1 MFKVLDRKYTRTMP
15 SSSLAS
21 VVLQN
26 GRKVFATPPVST
38 VVRRLGLQSTLTRG
52 YWWLNYRAAGG
63 TYEQRIGDVDVT
75 FRADSPDE
83 FRHYQTLVDE
93 RPVLADLLDHLE
105 PDDTVFDIGAYVGT
119 YTCFAAAVLPDGH
132 VVAFEPRKEK
142 AARVEANLI
151 HNKAIADVRREALT
165 DESGEGTMT
174 TDGVA
179 QLSTD
184 GTESVT
190 MRQGDA
196 LVEAGEV
203 PPPNVLKVDVEGAEV
218 DALRGLAATLTRPAC
233 RLVYCEV
240 HPTLLDEYGASEAD
254 VREVLN
260 DCGFAVE
267 TIHDRGEE
275 YFLRGEK

>member
-1 MFKVLDRKYTRTMP
+1 MP
-15 SSSLAS
+15 SNNLAS
-21 VVLQN
+21 VVLRT
-26 GRKVFATPPVST
+26 GRKALATPPAST
-38 VVRRLGLQSTLTRG
+38 AIRRLGLQSTLSRT

-63 TYEQRIGDVDVT
+63 THERRVGDVEVA

-83 FRHYQTLVDE
+83 FRHYRTLVDE
-93 RPVLADLLDHLE
+93 RPVLADLLGRLE
-105 PDDTVFDIGAYVGT
+105 PDDTVFDVGAYVGT
-119 YTCFAAAVLPDGH
+119 YTCFAAAALPDGQ
-132 VVAFEPRKEK
+132 VVAFEPREAK
-142 AARVEANLI
+142 AARVEANLA
-151 HNKAIADVRREALT
+151 HNGATADVRREALT
-165 DESGEGTMT
+165 DESGEGAMA

-190 MRQGDA
+190 MRRGDA

-203 PPPNVLKVDVEGAEV
+203 PPPDVLKVDVEGAEV
-218 DALRGLAATLTRPAC
+218 DALHGLAATLARPAC

-240 HPTLLDEYGASEAD
+240 HPTLLDADGASEAD

-260 DCGFAVE
+260 DCGFTVE

-275 YFLRGEK
+275 YFLRAEK

>member
-1 MFKVLDRKYTRTMP
+1 MP

-63 TYEQRIGDVDVT
+63 TYEQRVDDVDVT

-93 RPVLADLLDHLE
+93 RPVLADLLDHLD

-119 YTCFAAAVLPDGH
+119 YTCFAAAVLLDGH
-132 VVAFEPRKEK
+132 VVAFEPREEK

-151 HNKAIADVRREALT
+151 HNKAVADVRREALT
-165 DESGEGTMT
+165 DESGEGTMV

-240 HPTLLDEYGASEAD
+240 HPTLLDEYGASETD
-254 VREVLN
+254 VHEMLN

-275 YFLRGEK
+275 YFLRGKKQM